1 MTDQDKAEK
10 LRKIIR
16 ELRDQGE
23 TYDSLGAQ
31 AGVSSATI
39 HRIANEEGGRR
50 EKTLN
55 KVYKALS
62 DLVPGEDQQGSLQG
76 FASPFSPSSSK
87 SALEKEY
94 ESTIQQ
100 IDRLMADDSV
110 PVIYKRELLRLISSN
125 ITSLENLAEND

>member
-1 MTDQDKAEK
+1 MSDQPKVE
-10 LRKIIR
+10 
-16 ELRDQGE
+16 ELRDIIRKLRERGE
-23 TYDSLGAQ
+23 TYDSLGTQ

-39 HRIANEEGGRR
+39 YRIANEKGRRR

-55 KVYKALS
+55 KVYRSLS
-62 DLVPGEDQQGSLQG
+62 DLVPEEDKQGSIRG
-76 FASPFSPSSSK
+76 FASPFSSSSPK
-87 SALEKEY
+87 SPLEKEY

-125 ITSLENLAEND
+125 ITSLENLAENG